1 MLFLKF
7 AALGFLLK
15 DAIINRNDM
24 ICSSMDGMMHPGIHT
39 NDLPVIQD
47 GYNLALS
54 DYLVADIPCFTSMQP
69 DLQASICANDS
80 EVRLPG
86 SFR

>member
-1 MLFLKF
+1 
-7 AALGFLLK
+7 
-15 DAIINRNDM
+15 M

-39 NDLPVIQD
+39 DNLPVIQD
-47 GYNLALS
+47 YNLALS
-54 DYLVADIPCFTSMQP
+54 DYLVADIPCYTSMQP
-69 DLQASICANDS
+69 DLQAGICTNGS